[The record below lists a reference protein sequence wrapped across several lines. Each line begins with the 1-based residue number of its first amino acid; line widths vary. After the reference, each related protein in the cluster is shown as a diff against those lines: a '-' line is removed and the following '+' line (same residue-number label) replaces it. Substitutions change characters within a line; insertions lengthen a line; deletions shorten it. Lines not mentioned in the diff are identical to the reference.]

1 MRKTASYLAFTVI
14 QRPDLNCYGLSPTV
28 IKKNNQPLMVWHAPQ
43 EPLRNSVSREEVSGS
58 ISVRLNGF
66 KLSNLFLRVVAVLA
80 SSGFKFLDLGLC
92 LGFRLCYIS
101 SVPTAKHVLHFFFS
115 TWRDQTPTHR
125 MAEVSQSLGVCRAS
139 SCSFS
144 SSCLPQYWTTW
155 VGVTFHDTEIL
166 NTLILYGT
174 TSPWVEGHCKLLE
187 ETHSLA
193 SHGSTVGFFIY

>member
-1 MRKTASYLAFTVI
+1 MKRTQAIFV
-14 QRPDLNCYGLSPTV
+14 G
-28 IKKNNQPLMVWHAPQ
+28 
-43 EPLRNSVSREEVSGS
+43 
-58 ISVRLNGF
+58 LNGF
-66 KLSNLFLRVVAVLA
+66 KLINLFLCVVVVLA

-101 SVPTAKHVLHFFFS
+101 SVPTAKHVLHFFS

-125 MAEVSQSLGVCRAS
+125 VAAVSQSLGVCRAS

-174 TSPWVEGHCKLLE
+174 TSPWEGP
-187 ETHSLA
+187 LA
-193 SHGSTVGFFIY
+193 LQAVRGNSFSSKDCWLFHILKGGLV

>member
-1 MRKTASYLAFTVI
+1 MTCST
-14 QRPDLNCYGLSPTV
+14 
-28 IKKNNQPLMVWHAPQ
+28 
-43 EPLRNSVSREEVSGS
+43 RNSK
-58 ISVRLNGF
+58 
-66 KLSNLFLRVVAVLA
+66 KLCITWRGLRVHFCSAQWFQIKQLVFACGSGTCIFWIQVLR
-80 SSGFKFLDLGLC
+80 SWSLSWIQTLLYF
-92 LGFRLCYIS
+92 FRSYSKTCF
-101 SVPTAKHVLHFFFS
+101 TFFFS